1 MTIAQRTR
9 SAGEEPGVTIIAN
22 RKCQRMECR
31 PHALQDMGIFQKD
44 MMNPAICPV
53 IWPMEIYSA
62 LRILGALKHTVLNVM
77 ALLTMVP
84 VRAT

>member
-31 PHALQDMGIFQKD
+31 PHALQDMGTIQED
-44 MMNPAICPV
+44 TTNPAIYPV
-53 IWPMEIYSA
+53 TWPMEICNV
-62 LRILGALKHTVLNVM
+62 LRTLGVQKHTE
-77 ALLTMVP
+77 
-84 VRAT
+84 